1 MARKHIFK
9 LIHFAS
15 TVPFS
20 RQHRAIR
27 LAHVKEMRRKESL
40 AKKRALAEAE
50 ASEVKKLRIWG
61 SVLEPKVKEL
71 AALSITSPAALE
83 QSRGRIVDIGIA
95 AWQLGGLGCMRHL
108 HSMAV
113 QTSGQDSRDTRS
125 MDFVSA
131 CWDGI
136 GNW

>member
-1 MARKHIFK
+1 M
-9 LIHFAS
+9 
-15 TVPFS
+15 
-20 RQHRAIR
+20 RQ
-27 LAHVKEMRRKESL
+27 KESL
-40 AKKRALAEAE
+40 AKKHALAEAE
-50 ASEVKKLRIWG
+50 ASEAKKLKIWDK
-61 SVLEPKVKEL
+61 VLEPKAKEL

-113 QTSGQDSRDTRS
+113 KAAMQDSQDTKS
-125 MDFVSA
+125 LVFVSA

>member
-1 MARKHIFK
+1 MTRKRIFK

-15 TVPFS
+15 TVPSS

-40 AKKRALAEAE
+40 AKKHALAEAE
-50 ASEVKKLRIWG
+50 ASEVKKLKIWDNI
-61 SVLEPKVKEL
+61 LEPKAKEL

-113 QTSGQDSRDTRS
+113 QTSRQDSRDTRS

>member
-1 MARKHIFK
+1 M
-9 LIHFAS
+9 
-15 TVPFS
+15 
-20 RQHRAIR
+20 RQ
-27 LAHVKEMRRKESL
+27 KESL
-40 AKKRALAEAE
+40 AKKHALAEAE
-50 ASEVKKLRIWG
+50 ASHAKKRKIWDK
-61 SVLEPKVKEL
+61 VLAPKAKEL
-71 AALSITSPAALE
+71 AALSITSPSVLE
-83 QSRGRIVDIGIA
+83 QSRGRIVDIGVA

-113 QTSGQDSRDTRS
+113 QTAMQDSRDTTS

>member
-1 MARKHIFK
+1 
-9 LIHFAS
+9 
-15 TVPFS
+15 
-20 RQHRAIR
+20 
-27 LAHVKEMRRKESL
+27 MRRNESL
-40 AKKRALAEAE
+40 AKKHALAEAE
-50 ASEVKKLRIWG
+50 ATEARKLKIWDK
-61 SVLEPKVKEL
+61 VLEPKAKEL
-71 AALSITSPAALE
+71 AALSITSPAELE

-113 QTSGQDSRDTRS
+113 RASRQGSRDTTS
-125 MDFVSA
+125 MDYVSA